1 MDHAFGLDIPESLED
16 LCTRS
21 RTALLVYDMQVG
33 VVSQVRGGN
42 VIVERIARLLRS
54 TRTAGIRV
62 VYSRHYFMPNEWAG
76 VSQLRMAKT
85 WQRVQRAEQVKPR
98 LLQGSPGFQVV
109 DALAPQAGRRPH
121 RQDRHVR
128 IRGNASARAP
138 PRSGAGE
145 LSGRWNRAGDWHR
158 ADGPARR
165 GPGFHPSG
173 GPGCLR
179 LRQRRGG
186 ATIARSHAVHG
197 RRSVHRRGPA
207 LRHPGCGGGARPDVL
222 TARNGR
228 RRSP

>member
-33 VVSQVRGGN
+33 VVSQVRDGN

-54 TRTAGIRV
+54 ARTAGIRV

-109 DALAPQAGRRPH
+109 DALAPHPGDAVIDKIAMSAFEGTPLPVLFRDLGLVSFMVAGIALEIGIEPTVRHGADLGFIPVVV
-121 RQDRHVR
+121 QDACGF
-128 IRGNASARAP
+128 GNAEAGQRSLAAMQFTGDAMFTDVARLCAIFDASAP
-138 PRSGAGE
+138 P
-145 LSGRWNRAGDWHR
+145 
-158 ADGPARR
+158 
-165 GPGFHPSG
+165 G
-173 GPGCLR
+173 G
-179 LRQRRGG
+179 
-186 ATIARSHAVHG
+186 TF
-197 RRSVHRRGPA
+197 
-207 LRHPGCGGGARPDVL
+207 
-222 TARNGR
+222 
-228 RRSP
+228 